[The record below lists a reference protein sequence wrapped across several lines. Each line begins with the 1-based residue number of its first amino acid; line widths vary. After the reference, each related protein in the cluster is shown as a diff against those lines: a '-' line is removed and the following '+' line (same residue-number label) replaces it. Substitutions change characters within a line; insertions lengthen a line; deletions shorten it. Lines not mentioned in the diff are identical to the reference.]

1 MRYCT
6 QVRTVFSRSLC
17 VLFLLLCMQNAIA
30 IEASEIRFEVPA
42 KIDQGTCIPL
52 LIRSTMRIDYPSAS
66 LKDSSGRR
74 LARCHGITLPAET
87 YAYLV
92 LLPVPTDAQD
102 GIATIHITGVL
113 DGRPFAQ
120 ISKISIM
127 NFNFINETI
136 ALNSSNTAIK
146 TDTSD
151 RKIDQINLL
160 GDILNTS
167 RPDAYTFLGPWAL
180 PVKATRRTSFFGD
193 QRIFKYSN
201 GYTSKSVHWGI
212 DFGIPTGTP
221 VYAAGDGIVV
231 MASDRITTGLTVV
244 IEHLSG
250 VYSLYYHLD
259 SIAASEGEELRTGTL
274 IGKSGS
280 TGLSTGP
287 HLHWEFRVA
296 GVAISPDW
304 FVDKTF
310 F

>member
-1 MRYCT
+1 MRYRLEKT
-6 QVRTVFSRSLC
+6 KLLLNKLC
-17 VLFLLLCMQNAIA
+17 ICIFVLCMQNAIA
-30 IEASEIRFEVPA
+30 IEASEIRFDIPE
-42 KIDQGTCIPL
+42 KTDQGTCIPL
-52 LIRSTMRIDYPSAS
+52 FIHSTKRIDYPAAS

-74 LARCHGITLPAET
+74 LARCQGIVLPDET

-113 DGRPFAQ
+113 SGRPFAQ
-120 ISKISIM
+120 IRRVSIM
-127 NFNFINETI
+127 SFDFISETI
-136 ALNSSNTAIK
+136 ALNPSNTAIR
-146 TDTSD
+146 TDTSE
-151 RKIDQINLL
+151 RKIEQINLL
-160 GDILNTS
+160 SDILNTS
-167 RPDAYTFLGPWAL
+167 RPEAYIFLGPWAL

-193 QRIFKYSN
+193 QRIFTYSN
-201 GYTSKSVHWGI
+201 GYKSKSVHWGI

-231 MASDRITTGLTVV
+231 MASERITTGLTVV
-244 IEHLSG
+244 IEHLRG

-280 TGLSTGP
+280 TGISTGP

-304 FVDKTF
+304 FVDKIF